1 MAEIPHKERLPSQI
15 FAEYGRRWVA
25 LDGAASLLEEG
36 KKTFFNQLKLQEI
49 ENNPKLSQAAAETN
63 ASVRPEYIGYF
74 NKMVDARIKAN
85 EARIGMKYAEIR
97 AQERNSEE
105 AAMRQERRMMGVNG

>member
-1 MAEIPHKERLPSQI
+1 MQPIPTSERLPSQI
-15 FAEYGRRWVA
+15 FAEYGRKWVM

-36 KKTFFNQLKLQEI
+36 KKTFFNQLKLQEMS
-49 ENNPKLSQAAAETN
+49 NNPKLSQAAAETN
-63 ASVRPEYIGYF
+63 ASVRADYIDYF
-74 NKMVDARIKAN
+74 EKMVDARVKAN

-105 AAMRQERRMMGVNG
+105 AAARQERRMIGANG